1 VVNVY
6 TPKGWDMDALVTAL
20 VSGTVF
26 FVALGIIILFLDDI
40 DLKVLLGAFFII
52 VGTSMGLF
60 ALGVNDWG
68 TVVLSLSFALI
79 VKQVLSYTHFY

>member
-1 VVNVY
+1 
-6 TPKGWDMDALVTAL
+6 MDALVTAL